1 MRCTVCTFEQ
11 VSEVDTLLA
20 SGSSIRKVSHMYGLA
35 RSTVARHRRHVAPA
49 SKPFGLIDGGDVPRG
64 TPDPLAEAFLLAE
77 RARTPRERLRALE
90 QVRAA
95 TKLRMRGVEDPDSE
109 HRELLDD
116 NIRQA
121 ESAYRDAPDF
131 ETAARALSGWREA
144 LLQRLDAVRAP
155 GMIEVPVTVTLAGG
169 KPLPDAKPATATMS
183 PEVYWK
189 HVPQRFRD
197 LDRFVVHR
205 VMHMAFSHVRDPGP
219 GESIKVYELGTGG
232 LVWAKHPGPD
242 EAG

>member
-1 MRCTVCTFEQ
+1 MRCTVCTNPQ
-11 VSEVDTLLA
+11 VNEVDVLLG
-20 SGSSIRKVSHMYGLA
+20 SGTAVRQVARMFGIPRTNLA
-35 RSTVARHRRHVAPA
+35 RHARHVAPTSA
-49 SKPFGLIDGGDVPRG
+49 PFGVIHGGDGPPG
-64 TPDPLAEAFLLAE
+64 PPDPLAEAFLLAE

-95 TKLRMRGVEDPDSE
+95 TRLRMRGVEDPDRE
-109 HRELLDD
+109 HRDLLDD

-121 ESAYRDAPDF
+121 EAAYRDAPDF

-169 KPLPDAKPATATMS
+169 KPLPDAKPATAAMS

-189 HVPQRFRD
+189 GVPQRLRD
-197 LDRFVVHR
+197 PERFDVHR
-205 VMHMAFSHVRDPGP
+205 VIRLAFSHVRDPGP
-219 GESIKVYELGTGG
+219 GEDVKVYDRATGA
-232 LVWAKHPGPD
+232 LVWAK
-242 EAG
+242 